1 MTASQSGNEAG
12 SNTSK
17 AVKAEQAPSEET
29 QTDEPARAGSTT
41 SRLPRVGPRRKAA
54 LVSVGIGALV
64 ALSVLSGLMLR
75 QIHNAARQD
84 QRVAEFT
91 AAARQSVINL
101 MSLDFT
107 KGDQDV
113 QRVIDSTTG
122 QFRDEFLKTKG
133 DVLSV
138 MKESKV
144 VINVDV
150 KGSGVESMTDNSAVV
165 MVAVT
170 SKVSNST
177 TPEQPPHPWRLSVTV
192 ERDNGTL
199 KMSKVEFI
207 P

>member
-1 MTASQSGNEAG
+1 MTASQSGNDAG

-41 SRLPRVGPRRKAA
+41 SRLPRVGPRSKAA

-144 VINVDV
+144 VIKVDV